1 MYGSTQILLLRSI
14 YTSPLI
20 HSFDAVVMVTA
31 VLYWL
36 AQVSS
41 MLFMQNFAGATAYGH
56 HEIVVYTPRL
66 FMSGVVDGIAA
77 AFGFAFLLAIKLA
90 WQKPPS
96 KEEEGTGAAVHSF
109 TWPQLAVV
117 ACAGAMEG
125 LGHGLAS
132 KSFEHAGISTHA
144 WIDATGVLITQAAAL
159 VCRLDFADS
168 LRILSLLLLLLGG
181 CLQTVGRAGSLDSVM
196 DVVLRFAS
204 LAFNAGHM
212 MLLQLFMRRGWGL
225 VGLRPNALTTIKM
238 MALMKPAS
246 CVVCLVLSA
255 VWERAHFIAFSNR
268 LVALCIVLGDLTA
281 FATFCELTVLSNAS
295 VLTWQVFVTLAM
307 IPLTAAGV
315 LFAGEHA
322 TAWQWVG
329 FGLWTAGALIYLR
342 IRWRECPPLDTKE
355 EP

>member
-246 CVVCLVLSA
+246 CVVCLVLS
-255 VWERAHFIAFSNR
+255 VLWERADFAAVTGRMIAIWFVIGDVTVFASICEIT
-268 LVALCIVLGDLTA
+268 ALGRTSAVTWDVMVM
-281 FATFCELTVLSNAS
+281 LTV
-295 VLTWQVFVTLAM
+295 V
-307 IPLTAAGV
+307 PLTCTGIAINNDAT
-315 LFAGEHA
+315 
-322 TAWQWVG
+322 TAWVWAG
-329 FGLWTAGALIYLR
+329 FTVWLMGALLYFYARKTEVHLLSL
-342 IRWRECPPLDTKE
+342 WKF
-355 EP
+355 